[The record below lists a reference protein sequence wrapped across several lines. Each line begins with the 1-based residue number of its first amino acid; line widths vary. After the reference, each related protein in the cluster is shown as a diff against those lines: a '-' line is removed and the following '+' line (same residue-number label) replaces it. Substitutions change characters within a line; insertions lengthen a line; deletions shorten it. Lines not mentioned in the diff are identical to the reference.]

1 MKRISGLWS
10 ASLLVVMCLSC
21 GRGRPNESFVE
32 PVEDTLLVVTDTLC
46 EEEEVVEEARM
57 EEHFGDF
64 MFTFIHSRRLQRE
77 RVVYPL
83 PRTDGKNQAEMLHKL
98 DCTREF
104 AFMDGDFYTVLYGNS
119 LQIDEQ
125 KQRPHDHVLVE
136 HILLDSLSMQVYDFE
151 RRSGKWVLTAI
162 RGQDLHTGELS
173 DFLTFYAHFSADSLF
188 QQQSIAQPLSYS
200 TTDFESDNAY
210 IEGTIDAS
218 QWVSFGTEMP
228 RGEITNIRYGQ
239 TYNPHHVVMQ
249 KCGLADG
256 MQELFTFEKRGK
268 TWRLVAYE
276 N

>member
-1 MKRISGLWS
+1 MKRISGLCLTGFVM
-10 ASLLVVMCLSC
+10 AMCLSC
-21 GRGRPNESFVE
+21 GRGRTEAPAAEETEEAF
-32 PVEDTLLVVTDTLC
+32 TVVPDSLG
-46 EEEEVVEEARM
+46 EEEDVVEEARM
-57 EEHFGDF
+57 DELFDDF
-64 MFTFIHSRRLQRE
+64 MFTFIHNRRLQRE

-83 PRTDGKNQAEMLHKL
+83 PRTDGSDKAEMIHKL

-119 LQIDEQ
+119 LQIEEQ
-125 KQRPHDHVLVE
+125 KERSHDRVLVE
-136 HILLDSLSMQVYDFE
+136 RILLDSLSMQVYDFE
-151 RRSGKWVLTAI
+151 RRDGKWVLAAI
-162 RGQDLHTGELS
+162 RSQDLHVGELS
-173 DFLTFYAHFSADSLF
+173 DFLTFYARFSADSLF

-200 TTDFESDNAY
+200 MIDSDGDDSY
-210 IEGTIDAS
+210 IEGTLDAS
-218 QWVSFGTEMP
+218 QWVSFGAEMP

-256 MQELFTFEKRGK
+256 MQELFTFEKRGR